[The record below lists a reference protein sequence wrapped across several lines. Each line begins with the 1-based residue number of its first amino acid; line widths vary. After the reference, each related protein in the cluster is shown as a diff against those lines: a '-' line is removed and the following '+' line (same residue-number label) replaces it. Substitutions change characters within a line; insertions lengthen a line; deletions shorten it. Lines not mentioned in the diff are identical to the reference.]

1 MYINED
7 ECLAANLDPKE
18 VERIAKGISRY
29 AKQAKKL
36 GITVFGGSSGRLDF
50 DDQGTG
56 NEPLVVASLDGLFDG
71 GCGSTSTDE
80 NGLIRGE

>member
-1 MYINED
+1 MYVNED
-7 ECLAANLDPKE
+7 ECLAAGLDPKE

-29 AKQAKKL
+29 AKQAKTL

-50 DDQGTG
+50 DDKGTG
-56 NEPLVVASLDGLFDG
+56 NEPLVIASLDGLFDG
-71 GCGSTSTDE
+71 GCGSTDTDE